1 MRDVEV
7 LVMTKYPVS
16 YKRDSVYFQYS
27 VKDFDRAKK
36 FYEEVMGFEKT
47 WDGGVEVGWC
57 EFKLPVEG
65 ANLGLNLLQEGEVK
79 KGSGTLTM
87 NVDDLAKTREYYE
100 SKGLSPTDIVDIP
113 DMVSYFNIEDTEGNP
128 IQVVADPRVKSE

>member
-1 MRDVEV
+1 MKDVEV
-7 LVMTKYPVS
+7 FVMTKYPVP
-16 YKRDSVYFQYS
+16 YKKDSIYFQYS

-36 FYEEVMGFEKT
+36 FFEEVMGFEKA
-47 WDGGVEVGWC
+47 WDGGTEVGWC

-65 ANLGLNLLQEGEVK
+65 ARLGLSLLQEGEVK
-79 KGSGTLTM
+79 KGSGSLTM
-87 NVDDLAKTREYYE
+87 NVDDIAKTREYFD
-100 SKGLSPTDIVDIP
+100 SKGLSPTEITDIP